1 MGKLVY
7 GFTEFVNQ
15 TQISFAS
22 NVFFSFTGVKID
34 GVEER
39 TIKGILLD
47 TTMDSPARS
56 SWLNT
61 KQFNGYNGCSTCT
74 EPGEQ
79 LDLGPGKKNARRQ
92 CHIYP
97 FNKEF
102 AQTTGHAELR
112 THDAVKHQALVAMS
126 QISERGKVYVSILF
140 GITSSLFCFALN
152 CI

>member
-1 MGKLVY
+1 MFCWY
-7 GFTEFVNQ
+7 Y
-15 TQISFAS
+15 
-22 NVFFSFTGVKID
+22 TGVKID
-34 GVEER
+34 AVVGR

-56 SWLNT
+56 AWLNI
-61 KQFNGYNGCSTCT
+61 KQHNGYNGCSTCT

-97 FNKEF
+97 FNQKF

-112 THDAVKHQALVAMS
+112 THNVVKHQALLAMS
-126 QISERGKVYVSILF
+126 QISDRGKVYVSIL
-140 GITSSLFCFALN
+140 LY
-152 CI
+152 